1 VLTKSDT
8 MFSTR
13 IATQIYAKIC
23 FETTPG
29 QKKIIEKL
37 SEYIADD
44 DFSRIFVLNGYAG
57 TGKTTLIAAL
67 VGALKELGIKPVLL
81 APTGRA
87 AKVLAQYAHEKALTI
102 HKRIYRQRTNADY
115 ESKFSLNPNPERDAV
130 FIVDEASMLSDGASD
145 GALFGSGSLLQDL
158 VQYVRSGRACRLVLV
173 GDSAQLPPVGSD
185 FSPALDENAM
195 RAFGEVV
202 YGTMDEVVRQEA
214 QSGILFN
221 ATLVRCMLERGI
233 HEIPRFE
240 MGFPDIEAVEGG
252 EFLEKLQDCYAR
264 YGRDET
270 IVITRS
276 NKRANRYNE
285 GIRRNVLCAEE
296 EIESGDMLMIVKNN
310 YYYPE
315 HTEGCPMNFIA
326 NGDIARLKRLRRFE
340 EFYGFRFANAVLEF
354 PDYDDAELECRILLE
369 TIASE
374 SPSLTREESSR
385 LFYEVEKDYLDI
397 RSRIKRY
404 KEIRE
409 NPHFNAV
416 QVKFSYAVTCHKAQ
430 GGQWKAVFVD
440 RCLFGDEP
448 MTRDMLR
455 WLYTALTRA
464 TERLYLVNFDKAFYE

>member
-1 VLTKSDT
+1 MV
-8 MFSTR
+8 STR

-29 QKKIIEKL
+29 QKKIVEKL
-37 SEYIADD
+37 SEYLSDS

-67 VGALKELGIKPVLL
+67 VGALKELEIKPVLL

-87 AKVLAQYAHEKALTI
+87 AKVLAQYAHEKAFTI
-102 HKRIYRQRTNADY
+102 HKRIYRERTAADY
-115 ESKFSLNPNPERDAV
+115 ERRFSLNLNTERGAV
-130 FIVDEASMLSDGASD
+130 FIVDEASMLSDRQSD
-145 GALFGSGSLLQDL
+145 GAAFGSGSLLEDL
-158 VQYVRSGRACRLVLV
+158 VRFVRSGRGCRLILV

-185 FSPALDENAM
+185 FSPALDPVSMEAY
-195 RAFGEVV
+195 GEVV
-202 YGTMDEVVRQEA
+202 YATMDEVVRQEA

-233 HEIPRFE
+233 HDIPRFRTD
-240 MGFPDIEAVEGG
+240 FPDIEALSGG
-252 EFLEKLQDCYAR
+252 DFLERLQDCYDR

-285 GIRRNVLCAEE
+285 GIRRHVLGAEE
-296 EIESGDMLMIVKNN
+296 EIESGDMLMVVKNN
-310 YYYPE
+310 YHY
-315 HTEGCPMNFIA
+315 TERIENCPVGFLA

-340 EFYGFRFANAVLEF
+340 EFYGFRFADAVLEF
-354 PDYDDAELECRILLE
+354 PDYEGTEIACKILLD

-374 SPSLTREESSR
+374 SPSLTRDESMR

-397 RSRIKRY
+397 GSKIKRFR
-404 KEIRE
+404 EIRE

-430 GGQWKAVFVD
+430 GGQWRAVFVD
-440 RCLFGDEP
+440 RCLFGDET

-464 TERLYLVNFDKAFYE
+464 TDKLFLVNFDETFYE